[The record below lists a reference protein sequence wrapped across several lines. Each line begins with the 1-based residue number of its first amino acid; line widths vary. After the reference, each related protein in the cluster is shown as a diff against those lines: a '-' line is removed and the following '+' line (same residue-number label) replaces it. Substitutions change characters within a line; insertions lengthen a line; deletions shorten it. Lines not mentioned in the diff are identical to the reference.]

1 MIYSNPI
8 KNMVDL
14 EYAYN
19 QGIRLTTADS
29 LEELIKI
36 KEIAPD
42 MKVLWRVTI
51 TENSSS
57 NVIKL

>member
-1 MIYSNPI
+1 
-8 KNMVDL
+8 MVDL

-29 LEELIKI
+29 LEELVKI

>member
-29 LEELIKI
+29 LEELVKI

>member
-1 MIYSNPI
+1 
-8 KNMVDL
+8 MVDL
-14 EYAYN
+14 EYYFN
-19 QGIRLTTADS
+19 QGIRLTTADL
-29 LEELIKI
+29 LEEPIKI

-42 MKVLWRVTI
+42 MKFLWRVTI

>member
-1 MIYSNPI
+1 
-8 KNMVDL
+8 MVDL

-36 KEIAPD
+36 KERSNKWPSFVF
-42 MKVLWRVTI
+42 KKLYL
-51 TENSSS
+51 SS
-57 NVIKL
+57 NISVATCM

>member
-1 MIYSNPI
+1 
-8 KNMVDL
+8 MVDL

-19 QGIRLTTADS
+19 QDIRLTTADS